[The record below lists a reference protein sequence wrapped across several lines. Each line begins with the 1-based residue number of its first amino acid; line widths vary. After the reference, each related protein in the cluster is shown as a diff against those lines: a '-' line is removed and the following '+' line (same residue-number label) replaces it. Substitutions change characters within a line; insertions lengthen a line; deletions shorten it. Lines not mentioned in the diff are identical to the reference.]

1 LTVLTANH
9 GDLEAA
15 FNELSKT
22 QLKPFL
28 MRIWGPP
35 VGTENEAGNQGATLE
50 KIRGEDVENQRAD
63 KEMAKAV
70 SPIDNGKDRAPP
82 TTEQTPIVKEV
93 PPDELKKTQNFELLD
108 NIESEV
114 LKNLQDINKLSDS
127 LETNNEPKS
136 TKPKV
141 YVEKSSTVIQVVDHD
156 YEVPEAERDEKRI
169 ESDFSDTESSDEGN
183 RVEEFVDAVSEVHP
197 VGLAPLKRKSVSTL
211 NITLASTGEPGE
223 SATGVPISVVK
234 NSTEVK
240 MIQPSESTR
249 EDVVVES
256 TAAIQLQSAPPKNGD
271 VGASEVKA
279 EQKRDLEASTKQDNT
294 ATSLE
299 IPPVLA
305 DSDKEKASVMPSVE
319 QDGGLLASGVEKN
332 VESTSTVGGVEENKN
347 VELADGTRDETNL
360 LENERQSVETGLKE
374 KLGVFKEEK
383 MTEGGVGGGE
393 IAADVTSVDLESCTM
408 SEDVKNENNAE
419 IVANLIVAQE
429 DVRGSVADV
438 KEELNEDVGADLGT
452 CEVESDQKRNV
463 LVEENA
469 TKAEKN
475 GDSEKQIGQRKSA
488 SPRPEND
495 RCRKVRPKEVVS
507 SEKKDLSRSGKGV
520 EVVSQSVEEVKEE
533 KAETT
538 EKPVENKPPLTKKQK
553 KSMKR
558 AKRRSQRRAARRGST
573 STTESSSCEKPSTET
588 DSEPNQKEALKE
600 VHEEVKNSED
610 KEAKPRDVTSEQPKT
625 DAEATASTDLPEN
638 VEIHPKIST
647 TVQIAQNKQSL
658 LPVPPKR
665 PSRIPISRQR
675 SISKSEPKS
684 PDVHTASKI
693 PIKTGSQIPVKNKQ
707 HNNIDH
713 TGEGGSVNNSQTGE
727 SPGEVVQTSEDKP
740 SGSAEE
746 IVGRSGSAAKDEGVE
761 VEEAERPQRPCVQRD
776 KSEEIEQ
783 EMKQS
788 VQAIKELN
796 RQLNTN
802 SKSKKGSLGSF
813 RNSSV
818 ESTTSSKQLS
828 YTKSLDNDSDSS
840 VSDSNVEELLDP
852 STDEDSYE
860 DFEEYDEVEESD
872 TEDYNEFDRKNARI
886 VDELDINLS
895 QISAKVEKL
904 TTDLTDNKNDYL
916 DEVCESEEYSSEEE
930 EEEEAEDESDNKF
943 DVSIEVK
950 QPSEIEVM
958 EVRP

>member
-1 LTVLTANH
+1 
-9 GDLEAA
+9 
-15 FNELSKT
+15 
-22 QLKPFL
+22 
-28 MRIWGPP
+28 
-35 VGTENEAGNQGATLE
+35 
-50 KIRGEDVENQRAD
+50 VENQRAD

-256 TAAIQLQSAPPKNGD
+256 TAAIQLQNAPPKNGD

-279 EQKRDLEASTKQDNT
+279 EQKRDLEASTKQNNT

-299 IPPVLA
+299 VPPVLA
-305 DSDKEKASVMPSVE
+305 DSDKEKALVVPSVE
-319 QDGGLLASGVEKN
+319 QDGASGVEKN
-332 VESTSTVGGVEENKN
+332 VESRPSTSTVGGVEENKN
-347 VELADGTRDETNL
+347 VEVADGMRDETNL

-374 KLGVFKEEK
+374 KLGEK

-520 EVVSQSVEEVKEE
+520 EVVSQSIEEVKEE

-610 KEAKPRDVTSEQPKT
+610 KEAKPRDVTSCEQPKT
-625 DAEATASTDLPEN
+625 DAEATTSTDLPEN
-638 VEIHPKIST
+638 VEVHPKIST

-713 TGEGGSVNNSQTGE
+713 TGEGGSVNNSQTVE

-761 VEEAERPQRPCVQRD
+761 VEEVERPQRPCVQRD

-796 RQLNTN
+796 RQL

-930 EEEEAEDESDNKF
+930 EEEEQAEDESDNKF

>member
-1 LTVLTANH
+1 
-9 GDLEAA
+9 
-15 FNELSKT
+15 
-22 QLKPFL
+22 
-28 MRIWGPP
+28 
-35 VGTENEAGNQGATLE
+35 
-50 KIRGEDVENQRAD
+50 VENQRAD

-279 EQKRDLEASTKQDNT
+279 EQKRDLEASTKQNNT

-299 IPPVLA
+299 VPPVLA
-305 DSDKEKASVMPSVE
+305 DSDKERALVMPSVE

-332 VESTSTVGGVEENKN
+332 VESRPSTSTAGGVEENKN
-347 VELADGTRDETNL
+347 VELADGTNL

-374 KLGVFKEEK
+374 KLGEK

-408 SEDVKNENNAE
+408 SEDVSVVKNENNDE
-419 IVANLIVAQE
+419 IVANLIVAQQ
-429 DVRGSVADV
+429 DVRSSVADV
-438 KEELNEDVGADLGT
+438 KEELNEDVGAGLGT
-452 CEVESDQKRNV
+452 CEVESDLKRNV

-475 GDSEKQIGQRKSA
+475 GDSEQQIGQRKSA
-488 SPRPEND
+488 SPRLEND

-507 SEKKDLSRSGKGV
+507 SEKKDLSRSGQEV
-520 EVVSQSVEEVKEE
+520 EVVSQSVVEVKEE
-533 KAETT
+533 KEESTG
-538 EKPVENKPPLTKKQK
+538 KPVENKPPLTKKQK

-573 STTESSSCEKPSTET
+573 STTESSSCEKPLTET
-588 DSEPNQKEALKE
+588 DSEPNQKEPLKE

-610 KEAKPRDVTSEQPKT
+610 QEAKPRDVTSSEQPKT
-625 DAEATASTDLPEN
+625 DVQATTSTDLPEN

-761 VEEAERPQRPCVQRD
+761 VEEVERPQRPCVQRD

-930 EEEEAEDESDNKF
+930 EEAEDESDNKF